1 MLIKQFSAM
10 QENVIFIKINK
21 FTRGEIMYEKLN
33 KYSGEIAGKSF
44 LNLIVLTIFFLSGCA
59 MKFPVPDETNQT
71 ILIIPVETRPTLR
84 HFVFTLDVS
93 IKGSSGNEGI
103 KHTVEP
109 NPKMLFSYNTQLK
122 PGKYKITKMVMKAK
136 PGFKL
141 GGGVKQRRQRMKNKI
156 EFELQKGRVTII
168 DKMILFQQPEAIKG
182 KTKMRG
188 MDAAEREHEKI
199 SRKKKREARK
209 KELREKKFRSIEIV
223 ELDESF
229 KTKILEELKE
239 VENIDQWKM

>member
-1 MLIKQFSAM
+1 
-10 QENVIFIKINK
+10 
-21 FTRGEIMYEKLN
+21 MYEKLY
-33 KYSGEIAGKSF
+33 KYIGVIPGKFF
-44 LNLIVLTIFFLSGCA
+44 LNLLVLTILFLSGCA

-71 ILIIPVETRPTLR
+71 ILIIPVETRQTLG

-93 IKGSSGNEGI
+93 IKGSSGNDGI
-103 KHTVEP
+103 IHTVEP
-109 NPKMLFSYNTQLK
+109 NPKMVFSYNTQLK
-122 PGKYKITKMVMKAK
+122 PGKYKITKMVKKAK
-136 PGFKL
+136 PGFKM
-141 GGGVKQRRQRMKNKI
+141 GGGTEKRPEKMKDKV
-156 EFELQKGRVTII
+156 EFELKKGRVTII

-199 SRKKKREARK
+199 SRKKKRDDRK

-223 ELDESF
+223 DLDESF

-239 VENIDQWKM
+239 VENIDQWKME

>member
-1 MLIKQFSAM
+1 MQVKSYCHKEKRFS
-10 QENVIFIKINK
+10 K
-21 FTRGEIMYEKLN
+21 REIMYEKLN
-33 KYSGEIAGKSF
+33 KYTGVIAGKYV
-44 LNLIVLTIFFLSGCA
+44 LNLFVMAILFLSGCA

-71 ILIIPVETRPTLR
+71 ILIIPVETRQTLR

-122 PGKYKITKMVMKAK
+122 PGKYKITKMVMQAK

-156 EFELQKGRVTII
+156 EFELQKGGVTII

-199 SRKKKREARK
+199 SRKKKREDRK

-223 ELDESF
+223 DLDENF